1 MELKNKYQKF
11 SKITEP
17 QFRQILRLFALDLT
31 ASDTA
36 KLTGIGVRSINS
48 LYLKL
53 RRRLADEREQQTPL
67 CGIVEPDESYFGA
80 KCICGKRGRGAGG
93 NTIVSVF

>member
-1 MELKNKYQKF
+1 MKLKNKYQKF

-17 QFRQILRLFALDLT
+17 KFRQILRFFSLDLT

-36 KLTGIGVRSINS
+36 KLTGTSVRSINS

-53 RRRLADEREQQTPL
+53 RRRLADECARQTPL
-67 CGIVEPDESYFGA
+67 C
-80 KCICGKRGRGAGG
+80 
-93 NTIVSVF
+93 

>member
-1 MELKNKYQKF
+1 MNLKNKYQKF

-17 QFRQILRLFALDLT
+17 KFRQLLRLFALDLT

-36 KLTGIGVRSINS
+36 KLTGVSIRSVNN

-53 RRRLADEREQQTPL
+53 RRRLADECGKQQQYS
-67 CGIVEPDESYFGA
+67 GKNGGA
-80 KCICGKRGRGAGG
+80 KREKG
-93 NTIVSVF
+93 